1 MIRVTKYGYREF
13 LLATLLTGAIG
24 LGLIYLGAS
33 GSKWLGVLAVIPL
46 ALWCF
51 VLWFFRDP
59 YRELPLSACLV
70 CPADGHVADITP
82 LGSES
87 LLGCEGVQIGI
98 FMNVFDVHV
107 NRAPCT
113 GTIESIAHMPGT
125 FLDARDPA
133 AKEKNESATIIM
145 THSRN
150 SKDYRLVIRQI
161 AGLVARRI
169 VTDLAAGQQVQAGQ
183 RFGMIKFGSRVE
195 LLATNELI
203 KDVKVTIGQK
213 VTAGETILMAM
224 RND

>member
-13 LLATLLTGAIG
+13 FLATLLTGAIF
-24 LGLIYLGAS
+24 LGLIYLSATVF
-33 GSKWLGVLAVIPL
+33 KWFLVLAVVPL

-51 VLWFFRDP
+51 VVWFFRDP
-59 YRELPLSACLV
+59 YRELPLSAALV

-82 LGSES
+82 LGPES
-87 LLGCEGVQIGI
+87 LLGCQGVQIGI
-98 FMNVFDVHV
+98 FMNIFDVHV

-113 GTIESIAHMPGT
+113 GTIESIAHTPGT
-125 FLDARDPA
+125 FLDVRDPA

-145 THSRN
+145 THCRN

-169 VTDLAAGQQVQAGQ
+169 VTDLAVGQQVQAGQ

-195 LLATNELI
+195 LLAPNELI
-203 KDVKVTIGQK
+203 REVKVEIGQK
-213 VTAGETILMAM
+213 VTAGETMLMAM